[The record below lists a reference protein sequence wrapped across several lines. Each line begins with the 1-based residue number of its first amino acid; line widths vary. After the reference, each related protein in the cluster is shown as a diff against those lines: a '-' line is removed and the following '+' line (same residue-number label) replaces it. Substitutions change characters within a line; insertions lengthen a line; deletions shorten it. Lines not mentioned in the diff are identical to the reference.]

1 MEDYY
6 PSLDALFAAE
16 KQGADYSI
24 TVVPGTLP
32 GTVILAPHGGGI
44 EPGTSRLAREIA
56 QDTFG
61 LYLFEGLKSG
71 GNKRLHITS
80 HKFNEPSCLELLGTA
95 HTVLAVHGCLGEKT
109 IYMGGLDKPLKD
121 GLAQAL
127 AASGFP
133 VQIENHRFPAQDPS
147 NICNQGARKMGAQ
160 LEITLDLRQGDGA
173 LAIAR
178 VVRKVLETRE
188 I

>member
-6 PSLDALFAAE
+6 ASLEALFAAE
-16 KQGADYSI
+16 KQGVDYLI

-44 EPGTSRLAREIA
+44 EPGTSLLAREIA

-61 LYLFEGLKSG
+61 LYLFEGLKGG

-80 HKFNEPSCLELLGTA
+80 HKFNEPSCMELLSAA

-109 IYMGGLDKPLKD
+109 IYVGGLDKPLKAR
-121 GLAQAL
+121 LAQAL
-127 AASGFP
+127 AEAGFP
-133 VQIENHRFPAQDPS
+133 VETENHRFPAQDPS

-160 LEITLDLRQGDGA
+160 LEITPDLRQRDGT

-178 VVRKVLETRE
+178 VVRKVLEN
-188 I
+188 